1 MISTIYST
9 YLDSSGVCTDT
20 RNIKEGTLFIALKG
34 ESFNGNDFIL
44 ASLNAGASHA
54 IADENR
60 EEFRGNSRI
69 TIVINGLETLQELAK
84 YHRSKFKIPVIGL
97 TGSNGKTTS
106 KELLNAALSQSYNA
120 YATKGNLNNHI
131 GVPLS
136 LLEVN
141 NEHEIAII
149 EMGANHQK
157 EISFLCSIAAP
168 DYGYITNIGLA
179 HLEGFGGEE
188 GVYIGKKELFDFLR
202 NNDGKVFVN
211 TDDQKVKKASEGL
224 NYISY
229 GQSHNALYQGEY
241 AIENGLLNVS
251 WWRDIDPFKRLIKT
265 QLSGAYNFS
274 NVMSAVALARYFGV
288 PDQKIKVG
296 LENYIPENNR
306 SQIQHTSLNNTVI
319 VDCYNA
325 NPSSML
331 AAIENIS
338 NESFNNPFVILGDM
352 LELGESSI
360 EKHKE
365 ILQILID
372 KKIQG
377 YFVGNEFLKI
387 KGTIKQ
393 GRFFEH
399 TSDVAEYLKEN
410 KLENSSILLKGS
422 RKMKLEQLLELL

>member
-1 MISTIYST
+1 MISTIYFT

-20 RNIKEGTLFIALKG
+20 RNIKEGSLFIALKG
-34 ESFNGNDFIL
+34 EAFNGNDFIL
-44 ASLNAGASHA
+44 TSLNEGASHA

-69 TIVINGLETLQELAK
+69 TIVINGLETLQELAR

-141 NEHEIAII
+141 KEHEIAII

-157 EISFLCSIAAP
+157 EIGFLCSIAAP

-211 TDDQKVKKASEGL
+211 TDDQKVEKASEGL